1 MCLAA
6 HRIIIV
12 VQGFEIMRAIS
23 RAVEFFAGPG
33 LHWKVYCFSPARESD
48 LDAVGSRMFRDLS
61 NQAVMAL
68 LCIAIIVSSCI
79 VIEGL
84 YCLIETYAMS
94 LPDPLLRRVGWK
106 P

>member
-1 MCLAA
+1 
-6 HRIIIV
+6 
-12 VQGFEIMRAIS
+12 
-23 RAVEFFAGPG
+23 
-33 LHWKVYCFSPARESD
+33 
-48 LDAVGSRMFRDLS
+48 
-61 NQAVMAL
+61 MAL